1 MWGIPPGLSTFE
13 APRGSRCSPRATPA
27 GKSGGPRA
35 SRRPMSEFLP
45 KSRPIRNIFPEPVGR
60 REIPCHKLPSL
71 GGWAITPQKR
81 QQASETRDRDVL
93 MTTPG
98 NSGITRR
105 GVLRAFAASA
115 VAAAPTYANAFG
127 FLRGSGDIRR
137 LRMYSTRSGE
147 MLDTIYWIDG
157 EYIPEALAEINHL
170 MRDWRS
176 NEVTQID
183 ARAVDIMAAS
193 HSLLDVEEPY
203 MLLSGYRSPQTNAML
218 RSRSRGVARNS
229 LHMKGQAADLRMKA
243 RSVQQMARAA
253 SACAAGGVGK
263 YSRSNFVHMD
273 CGPVRTWGR

>member
-1 MWGIPPGLSTFE
+1 MRNAQSNGL
-13 APRGSRCSPRATPA
+13 
-27 GKSGGPRA
+27 
-35 SRRPMSEFLP
+35 
-45 KSRPIRNIFPEPVGR
+45 
-60 REIPCHKLPSL
+60 
-71 GGWAITPQKR
+71 
-81 QQASETRDRDVL
+81 
-93 MTTPG
+93 
-98 NSGITRR
+98 TRR
-105 GVLRAFAASA
+105 GLLRTFAATA
-115 VAAAPTYANAFG
+115 VVAAPTYANAFG

-137 LRMYSTRSGE
+137 IRMYSTRSGE

-183 ARAVDIMAAS
+183 SRAIDIMAAS
-193 HSLLDVEEPY
+193 HSLLEVEEPY

-229 LHMKGQAADLRMKA
+229 LHMKGQAADLRMKG

-273 CGPVRTWGR
+273 CGPVRIWGR